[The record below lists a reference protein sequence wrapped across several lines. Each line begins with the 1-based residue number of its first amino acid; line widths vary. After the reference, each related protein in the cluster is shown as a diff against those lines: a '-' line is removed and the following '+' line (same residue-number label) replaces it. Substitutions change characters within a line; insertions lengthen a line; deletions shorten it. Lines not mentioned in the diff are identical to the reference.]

1 MDQLANFVAHSTLK
15 FLPPDLQTDDGLR
28 SSPPNHGAPP
38 PSTKRLN
45 PYFTEWLMGWP
56 AGWTSATALPA
67 SGAAEMVLY
76 RCRLRQQ
83 LSCLFNE

>member
-1 MDQLANFVAHSTLK
+1 MDQLANFVAHTPLDY
-15 FLPPDLQTDDGLR
+15 LPRAQPTSDGPE
-28 SSPPNHGAPP
+28 SSPAHHGSPQ

-67 SGAAEMVLY
+67 SSAAEMALY
-76 RCRLRQQ
+76 RSRLRQR
-83 LSCLFNE
+83 LSYLFAE